1 MSGPQVSIR
10 FCGGC
15 NPRIDRGRIA
25 KELQGIFESLGMRVI
40 FNSSVA
46 DIVVYLSGCLSGC
59 ALKFYPADV
68 PHVTVA
74 DHSVDME
81 QVGEVRIVPEVT
93 RKVKEYYERLET
105 EIRKKNN
112 DGSGRS

>member
-1 MSGPQVSIR
+1 MSTPQVSIR

-25 KELQGIFESLGMRVI
+25 RELRDLFESMGMSVI
-40 FNSSVA
+40 FNSTDA

-59 ALKFYPADV
+59 AWKFYPADV
-68 PHVTVA
+68 PHATVA
-74 DHSVDME
+74 DHTVDME
-81 QVGEVRIVPEVT
+81 SVEEARIVPEVS

-105 EIRKKNN
+105 DIRKKDN
-112 DGSGRS
+112 DGGGRS